1 MALDILS
8 LPIDVPWSLVAISQD
23 MYAPSIRS
31 ELPPKWRPSIAVFSY
46 EPPPQAGDPPSDE
59 KVTYLKVT
67 ASITGYQPD
76 SGELDR
82 NLFGNRGAVASMI
95 VDNYEQ
101 LAGSYYP
108 AYSALVQVAVF
119 PSNEAEWDVA
129 LYPYFADFEPKKR
142 ELIELATDTGENVT
156 QSGKSVSVRRGS
168 SSADSIENSHINRSS
183 STVGISGGASYAGA
197 NVQGSYSSTS
207 GTEDGTRSSHGS
219 DSLYVTQ
226 SDASR
231 EKRESFSHTTNLSQL
246 YHLLDSYHA
255 GTNRA
260 VFFVN
265 ARPHLIQSDY
275 TFVPGP
281 RQLEGVQEF
290 FLVVRRPKDMAA
302 ICVEAV
308 LETAHLGIATISHH
322 QDAQYDHIQVHG
334 HYTQAFSLAI
344 TESDSGDI
352 DGDLRIPVGYH
363 FDMSQGGGT
372 FHYDWS
378 GSVPAYDYP
387 VPPGLSFS
395 DTIVGENTNNVHEVY
410 PVFDFYPDHVH
421 VHAHTVTGLHSGGS
435 RTLDVTVYCVS
446 DQPTQ
451 AAQDSTETHVTLM
464 LTGRRVFSCP
474 PRGSR
479 IKIVGKVADYV
490 AYEKQ
495 LANAAALATA
505 AFNREG
511 AKNVLAANALG
522 RTIRDE
528 VISSVRSGARYP
540 VESVDFL
547 RSQFALVRLTQGLD
561 KVAPKTLASKLH
573 SVAPQGLQAKIRR
586 IAPNLTLCAAAKAPR
601 HALAATLGLTLPE
614 TAELLEHAFG
624 ISSLRASL
632 TAPAE
637 VGPPATKGTKG
648 TKTRRR

>member
-1 MALDILS
+1 
-8 LPIDVPWSLVAISQD
+8 
-23 MYAPSIRS
+23 
-31 ELPPKWRPSIAVFSY
+31 
-46 EPPPQAGDPPSDE
+46 
-59 KVTYLKVT
+59 
-67 ASITGYQPD
+67 
-76 SGELDR
+76 
-82 NLFGNRGAVASMI
+82 VASLI
-95 VDNYEQ
+95 VGNYEQ

-119 PSNEAEWDVA
+119 PANEADWDVS
-129 LYPYFADFEPKKR
+129 LYPYIADFEPKKR
-142 ELIELATDTGENVT
+142 ELIELVTDTGENVT

-183 STVGISGGASYAGA
+183 STTGISGGASYSGA
-197 NVQGSYSSTS
+197 NIQGSYSSTS

-290 FLVVRRPKDMAA
+290 FLVVRRPKEMEA
-302 ICVEAV
+302 ICIEAV
-308 LETAHLGIATISHH
+308 LETAHLGITTIAHH
-322 QDAQYDHIQVHG
+322 QDAQYDQIEVHG
-334 HYTQAFSLAI
+334 HYTQAFSGDL
-344 TESDSGDI
+344 TESDAEDI
-352 DGDLRIPVGYH
+352 DADLKVPVGYH
-363 FDMSQGGGT
+363 IDMSKGGGT
-372 FHYDWS
+372 LHYDWG
-378 GSVPAYDYP
+378 GSAPAYDYP
-387 VPPGLSFS
+387 IPPGLSFS
-395 DTIVGENTNNVHEVY
+395 DAISDENTDNIHEVY
-410 PVFDFYPDHVH
+410 PTFDFYADHVH
-421 VHAHTVTGLHSGGS
+421 VHAHTVSGIDSDVS

-451 AAQDSTETHVTLM
+451 PAQDSTETHVALM
-464 LTGRRVFSCP
+464 LTGRRVYSCP
-474 PRGSR
+474 ARGSR
-479 IKIVGKVADYV
+479 DRRMGRATYV

-495 LANAAALATA
+495 LANAAHLATA

-511 AKNVLAANALG
+511 ATSVLAANALG

-540 VESVDFL
+540 AESIDFL
-547 RSQFALVRLTQGLD
+547 QSQFALVRLTQGLD
-561 KVAPKTLASKLH
+561 KVAAETLSSTLH
-573 SVAPQGLQAKIRR
+573 SVAPRGLQAKIQR
-586 IAPNLTLCAAAKAPR
+586 IAPKLTLRAAAKAPR
-601 HALAATLGLTLPE
+601 HALAAALGLTLPE
-614 TAELLEHAFG
+614 TVQLLEHAFG
-624 ISSLRASL
+624 ISSLRGSL
-632 TAPAE
+632 TTPAE
-637 VGPPATKGTKG
+637 VGPPAGADAKRPR
-648 TKTRRR
+648 TRRRH